1 MYDYGMIGIW
11 RGLRNF
17 VVMFPES
24 VIGASAGL
32 TQPCLTYVL
41 MAAAQGDGVNFLLFA
56 WNEFLFVFNS
66 AANWNPVVVH
76 LLTELL
82 KTHAARENNIRV
94 EL

>member
-1 MYDYGMIGIW
+1 MIGIW

-32 TQPCLTYVL
+32 TYVL

-56 WNEFLFVFNS
+56 RNEFLFVFNN
-66 AANWNPVVVH
+66 AADWNPVVVH

-82 KTHAARENNIRV
+82 QTHAAGENHIRV
-94 EL
+94 ELLGN

>member
-24 VIGASAGL
+24 VIGAPAGL
-32 TQPCLTYVL
+32 TNVL
-41 MAAAQGDGVNFLLFA
+41 IPAAQGDGVHFLLFA
-56 WNEFLFVFNS
+56 WNELLFVFDS
-66 AANWNPVVVH
+66 AANGTPVVVH

-82 KTHAARENNIRV
+82 KTHAARKYNTRV